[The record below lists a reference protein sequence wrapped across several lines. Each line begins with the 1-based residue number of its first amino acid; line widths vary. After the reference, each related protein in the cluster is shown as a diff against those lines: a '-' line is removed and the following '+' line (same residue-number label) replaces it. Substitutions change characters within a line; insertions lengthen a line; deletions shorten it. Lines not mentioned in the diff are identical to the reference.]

1 MEGDASGVRHK
12 LLIEVNDLSNQSG
25 RTVPSGENVC
35 VARVLVSEELAER
48 GLDRL
53 RAAGHEVDVRVGL
66 SPEELRGVIKGAS
79 ALIVRSATQVD
90 DALLEAGSE
99 LVVVGRAG
107 VGLDNVDVEAATKR
121 GVMVANAP
129 ESNIVSAAEHTLA
142 MLLAVAR
149 NVPQAHAALVQGR
162 WERSRWEGVELLDKT
177 LGIAGLGRIGKLVA
191 QRAAAFGMRIIAFDP
206 FVSVERARAMNI
218 ELVDIDRLV
227 QESDFLTIHLPKTKE
242 TVGLIGRDMLLK
254 AKPNLRVV
262 NVARGGIVDEEA
274 LAEAVSSGVIAGAAL
289 DVFAKEPTTES
300 PLFSVPGIVVT
311 PHLGASTT
319 EAQDK
324 AGDDIADMINL
335 ALAGDFV
342 PYAVNISAAD
352 ANETMKPFLPLAE
365 RLGRLLAS
373 MFDATPSSLEVIATG
388 EIGSYDTRILTLA
401 AEKGFFSAI
410 HDEPVT
416 FVNAPQV
423 AVSLGVEVK
432 ESKVPT
438 GSTSDYVNLVTLRAG
453 THSIA
458 ATLVGPRRQARIVM
472 VDDHVTDV
480 PPADN
485 MLVVRNDDR
494 PGVIGL
500 VGTLLGNAG
509 VNIADMDVGR
519 ALTPGTALMVI
530 APTAEVTAD
539 VLGQLRAAPG
549 IIEVTTLRA

>member
-423 AVSLGVEVK
+423 AASLGVEVK